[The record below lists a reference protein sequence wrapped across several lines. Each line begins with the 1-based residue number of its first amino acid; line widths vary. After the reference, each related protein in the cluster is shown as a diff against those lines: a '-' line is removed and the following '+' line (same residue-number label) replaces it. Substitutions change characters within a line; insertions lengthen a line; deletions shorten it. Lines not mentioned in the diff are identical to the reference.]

1 MRCSGVLRITG
12 IPVRLSRH
20 TIRIRTHRQGLLL
33 QVAPGCAGWISTVPM
48 GGGFTASVGKVRH
61 CSVTLAVKNG
71 VNTPD
76 LEQLSLCSA
85 FLAMVFEVL
94 LPRGDSCWV
103 YTA

>member
-1 MRCSGVLRITG
+1 MRCSGVSHITG
-12 IPVRLSRH
+12 IAVQLSRH
-20 TIRIRTHRQGLLL
+20 TIRIRTHGQGLLL
-33 QVAPGCAGWISTVPM
+33 QAARGCAGWIFTVPM
-48 GGGFTASVGKVRH
+48 GGGSTASVGKVRH

-71 VNTPD
+71 VNATD
-76 LEQLSLCSA
+76 LEQFSLCSA